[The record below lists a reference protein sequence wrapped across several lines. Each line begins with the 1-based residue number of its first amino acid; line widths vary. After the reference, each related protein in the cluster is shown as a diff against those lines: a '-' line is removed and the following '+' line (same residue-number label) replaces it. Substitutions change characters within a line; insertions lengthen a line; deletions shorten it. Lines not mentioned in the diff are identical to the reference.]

1 MGYRSTIAYMIL
13 FPREKEYLTFLTEAR
28 TLSSQPINNEDFTDI
43 NGIRTWG
50 DMSSALAETKHS
62 AKAYQQDYLTKDGIR
77 RQFPAIVFHA
87 KDVKWYPTY
96 ADVHAHESLMCL
108 ARLWVNGGDF
118 NYDIG
123 VGQDVLMT
131 KCALYMV
138 AFGEDSDDEELVDL
152 GRHVALYNRP
162 MWVERRIEFHGS
174 IEGFIDK
181 EDV

>member
-1 MGYRSTIAYMIL
+1 MGYRSNLAYMIL
-13 FPREKEYLTFLTEAR
+13 FPREKEYLAFLTEAR

-43 NGIRTWG
+43 NGMKMWG
-50 DMSSALAETKHS
+50 DMSSALAETKHG

-77 RQFPAIVFHA
+77 RHFPAIVFHA
-87 KDVKWYPTY
+87 KNVKWYSTY
-96 ADVHAHESLMCL
+96 PDVHAHESLMCL
-108 ARLWVNGGDF
+108 ARLWVNGGEF

-138 AFGEDSDDEELVDL
+138 MFGEDSDDEELVDL
-152 GRHVALYNRP
+152 GRHVAQYNRP

-174 IEGFIDK
+174 IQEFIDK